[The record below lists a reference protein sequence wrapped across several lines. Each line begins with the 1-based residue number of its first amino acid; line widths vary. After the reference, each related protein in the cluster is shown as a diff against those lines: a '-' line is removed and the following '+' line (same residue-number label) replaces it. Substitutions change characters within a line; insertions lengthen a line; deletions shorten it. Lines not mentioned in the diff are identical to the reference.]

1 MGGGGPRE
9 FSSRP
14 PPPPPPKLRLN
25 TLSRGKNGARG
36 VTRVFA
42 MRANNITSTK
52 KEEGRKERKARGR
65 GGVCLDSPPWVKRGP
80 TRQQMFHPSPP
91 LFFPSPL
98 FLRTPR
104 EKILPLTTLSKSN
117 RGGRDL
123 IYRGGGISSFS
134 IAAPLPPPEGEIST
148 RYPSSNK
155 IPP

>member
-1 MGGGGPRE
+1 ME

-14 PPPPPPKLRLN
+14 PPPPPPPPSGETQTKHFIPWQKR
-25 TLSRGKNGARG
+25 SAC